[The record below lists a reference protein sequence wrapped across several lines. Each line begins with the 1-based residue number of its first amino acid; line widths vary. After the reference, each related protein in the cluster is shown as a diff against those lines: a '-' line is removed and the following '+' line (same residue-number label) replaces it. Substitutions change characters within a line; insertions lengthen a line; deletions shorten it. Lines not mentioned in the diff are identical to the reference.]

1 MRIRTSG
8 LEAGFSLDESLGF
21 LVNQLGKKLAASFNE
36 RLAEYGLTTTQWGV
50 LACLWGENGLS
61 QRELSR
67 RSGIDPATLTE
78 MLKRMEAR
86 GLVHRERDPD
96 NNRLQRVYLTEH
108 DTTLRDTLAADAAA
122 VNRLATTDFSEA
134 ERAQLL
140 RLLRRALSNIALETP
155 ATAASAAA
163 PAPRRNQS

>member
-1 MRIRTSG
+1 MRIRTLGSRDR
-8 LEAGFSLDESLGF
+8 FSLDESLGF

-50 LACLWGENGLS
+50 LACLWGEDGLN

-86 GLVHRERDPD
+86 GLVRRARDPA

-108 DTTLRDTLAADAAA
+108 DAALRDTLTAHAAA
-122 VNRLATTDFSEA
+122 VNHQATAGFSEA

-140 RLLRRALSNIALETP
+140 GLLRRALASVAAAP
-155 ATAASAAA
+155 PPDSAASAAT
-163 PAPRRNQS
+163 PPVRNPS

>member
-1 MRIRTSG
+1 MRIRTSDP
-8 LEAGFSLDESLGF
+8 EVGFSLDESLGF
-21 LVNQLGKKLAASFNE
+21 LVNQLAKRLAASFNE

-50 LACLWGENGLS
+50 LACLGSEDGLS

-86 GLVHRERDPD
+86 GLVRRARDPG
-96 NNRLQRVYLTEH
+96 NNRLQRVYLTER
-108 DTTLRDTLAADAAA
+108 DTTLRDTLAADATA
-122 VNRLATTDFSEA
+122 VNRLATAGFSEA

-140 RLLRRALSNIALETP
+140 GLLRRALSNIAPEAP
-155 ATAASAAA
+155 PAAA
-163 PAPRRNQS
+163 PAATPFPDRSLS